1 MGQLNSISITG
12 KIKSPANLIPGSTE
26 HYFTLRNRR
35 DTLGSDGK
43 GKRLYSRIPVIIPD
57 LPSHAT
63 VAANLVMD
71 AEVKVLGSLVRRKM
85 SRPDG
90 TTYMTTAILGEWFEI
105 SVRTRPTRN
114 EASDTDED
122 GSDDA

>member
-12 KIKSPANLIPGSTE
+12 KIKSPANPIPGSTE
-26 HYFTLRNRR
+26 RFFTLRNRR

-43 GKRLYSRIPVIIPD
+43 GKRVYSRIPVIIPD

-63 VAANLVMD
+63 VAANLVAD
-71 AEVKVLGSLVRRKM
+71 AEVKVLGTLVRRKM

-105 SVRTRPTRN
+105 SVRSEPTRI
-114 EASDTDED
+114 ETEEETTED
-122 GSDDA
+122 A